1 MNPARIRLP
10 GHPDAACDLVAE
22 SIVDEYLHRDPKS
35 RLNISVT
42 GGRGAL
48 FVAGDAMSTADFD
61 ISQVIQRALG
71 SVGVMAGIEPFVS
84 IEPVVAERATL
95 FGTGTESPVVVFG
108 YATSETPEL
117 APKSLVTAM
126 RIARALEEKRSTD
139 DEWFWLG
146 ADGEVFV
153 DGEKTQPVV
162 SIRVEHGSLAI
173 EDVRQR
179 VTEIAKGIASDAT
192 IRINELGRDEARGL
206 GNVMGASGRETQ
218 SYGALMPST
227 PSVIGI
233 DPLQPQKGGAWLA
246 RWAARDLV
254 KRGAKA
260 AMVRLMYL
268 PGDRT
273 PTRMSAR
280 DEKGK
285 DLTVLLDRESLSLN
299 RVISEW
305 MRPQLNVDASRWGW
319 VASPGLPWEV

>member
-22 SIVDEYLHRDPKS
+22 SVVDEYLRRDPKS

-48 FVAGDAMSTADFD
+48 FVSGDVMSTADFD

-71 SVGVMAGIEPFVS
+71 SVGVMAGVEPFVS

-95 FGTGTESPVVVFG
+95 FGTGVESPVVVFG

-117 APKSLVTAM
+117 APAPLVTAM
-126 RIARALEEKRSTD
+126 KIAKALEEKRSTD

-146 ADGEVFV
+146 ADGDVFV
-153 DGEKTQPVV
+153 DGDKTQPTI
-162 SIRVEHGSLAI
+162 SIRIEHGTTSI
-173 EDVRQR
+173 EDARQR
-179 VTEIAKGIASDAT
+179 VTEIAKIISPDAT
-192 IRINELGRDEARGL
+192 IRVNELGRDESRGL
-206 GNVMGASGRETQ
+206 GNVIGASGRETQ
-218 SYGALMPST
+218 NYGLLLPST
-227 PSVIGI
+227 GSVIGM

-246 RWAARDLV
+246 RWAARELV

-268 PGDRT
+268 PGDRA

-285 DLTVLLDRESLSLN
+285 DLTAQLSRESLSLN
-299 RVISEW
+299 RVMSEW
-305 MRPQLNVDASRWGW
+305 WRSQLNADASRWGW
-319 VASPGLPWEV
+319 VASSGLPWEV